1 MLDRPDVSL
10 QELKEHLRSMAEQFL
25 TDASDDYWN
34 GVEVATLV
42 DEKSNLRELAATR
55 ALSVDQQRGIK
66 LGLEVLTA
74 AQQRVDTGDTS
85 SLIKL

>member
-1 MLDRPDVSL
+1 
-10 QELKEHLRSMAEQFL
+10 MAEQFL

-55 ALSVDQQRGIK
+55 ALSVDQQRA
-66 LGLEVLTA
+66 L
-74 AQQRVDTGDTS
+74 S
-85 SLIKL
+85 